1 MATTTLTRQRETNH
15 EVTIPMPK
23 VTPTASPLPPMQ
35 LSEQTLAWLAERP
48 HALHHVRSVWDALT
62 DSAERPDLV
71 ATLRTILIDHNFLT
85 RTGRCHAC
93 RHTWQRGWTLKR
105 HHFPCKVWYTVELG
119 LQGFFTRV
127 PEVPSGA
134 QQRPGRH
141 ARGNPR

>member
-1 MATTTLTRQRETNH
+1 MATITLTHQRETTH
-15 EVTIPMPK
+15 ELTTPMPK

-71 ATLRTILIDHNFLT
+71 ATLRAILIDHHFLT

-93 RHTWQRGWTLKR
+93 RRGWTLR
-105 HHFPCKVWYTVELG
+105 RRHFPCKVWYTVELG
-119 LQGFFTRV
+119 LQGFFTRLPV
-127 PEVPSGA
+127 VPSGA
-134 QQRPGRH
+134 QRRTGRH
-141 ARGNPR
+141 AR